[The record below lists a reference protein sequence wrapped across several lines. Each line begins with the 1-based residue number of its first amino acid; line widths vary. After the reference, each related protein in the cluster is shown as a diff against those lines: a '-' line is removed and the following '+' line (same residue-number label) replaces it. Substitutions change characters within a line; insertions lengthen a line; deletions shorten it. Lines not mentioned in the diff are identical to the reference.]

1 MELPNLVEISAE
13 NIQAAYMKWLAK
25 NTPETIQ
32 KNCLNILDKSK
43 DDILRALLGFEKD
56 SWGRQ
61 EWKVDHCN
69 GRAGESAVGDYLRR
83 HQQATIDQWLS
94 QVDMPKMT
102 PSMKKSTE
110 KEAFD
115 LFVRTF
121 TRTLEAKVTKY
132 AEEQAST
139 FFNTIIESQKTQV
152 NAQMKALEL
161 LLNVRKE

>member
-13 NIQAAYMKWLAK
+13 NIQAAYMKWLAQ

-32 KNCLNILDKSK
+32 KNCLNILNKSK

-69 GRAGESAVGDYLRR
+69 GRAGESAAGDYLRR
-83 HQQATIDQWLS
+83 HQQAAIDQWLS
-94 QVDMPKMT
+94 QVDMPEMT
-102 PSMKKSTE
+102 PSMKKSME
-110 KEAFD
+110 NEALDMFKRE
-115 LFVRTF
+115 FN
-121 TRTLEAKVTKY
+121 RTLKVKVTQY
-132 AEEQAST
+132 AEEQASA

>member
-32 KNCLNILDKSK
+32 NNCLNILDKSK
-43 DDILRALLGFEKD
+43 DDILRALLGFDKD

-69 GRAGESAVGDYLRR
+69 GRAGESAAGDYLRR
-83 HQQATIDQWLS
+83 HQQAVIDKWLA
-94 QVDMPKMT
+94 QVDMPEMT
-102 PSMKKSTE
+102 TSMKKSME
-110 KEAFD
+110 KEALD

-121 TRTLEAKVTKY
+121 RRTLEAKVAKY
-132 AEEQAST
+132 AEDQAST

>member
-43 DDILRALLGFEKD
+43 DDILRALLGFDKD

-61 EWKVDHCN
+61 EWKLDHCN
-69 GRAGESAVGDYLRR
+69 GRAGESAAGDYLRR

-102 PSMKKSTE
+102 SSMKESME
-110 KEAFD
+110 KEALD
-115 LFVRTF
+115 MFVRTF
-121 TRTLEAKVTKY
+121 RRTLEAKVAKY
-132 AEEQAST
+132 AEDQAST

>member
-1 MELPNLVEISAE
+1 MELPNLVEISSE

-69 GRAGESAVGDYLRR
+69 GRAGKSAAGDYLRR

-102 PSMKKSTE
+102 ASMKKSME
-110 KEAFD
+110 KEALDMFTK
-115 LFVRTF
+115 TF
-121 TRTLEAKVTKY
+121 RRTLEVKITKY
-132 AEEQAST
+132 AEEQASA
-139 FFNTIIESQKTQV
+139 FFNSIIESPKTQV

>member
-13 NIQAAYMKWLAK
+13 NIQAAYMKWLAQ

-32 KNCLNILDKSK
+32 ENCLNILNKSK

-69 GRAGESAVGDYLRR
+69 GRSGESAAGDYLRR
-83 HQQATIDQWLS
+83 HQQAVIDQWLA
-94 QVDMPKMT
+94 QVNMPKMT
-102 PSMKKSTE
+102 PSMKKSME
-110 KEAFD
+110 KEALD

-121 TRTLEAKVTKY
+121 RRTLEEKVTKY
-132 AEEQAST
+132 AEDQAST
-139 FFNTIIESQKTQV
+139 FFNSIVESQKNQV

-161 LLNVRKE
+161 LLNLRKE

>member
-32 KNCLNILDKSK
+32 NNCLNILDKSK
-43 DDILRALLGFEKD
+43 DDILRALLGFDKD

-69 GRAGESAVGDYLRR
+69 GRAGESAAGDYLRR
-83 HQQATIDQWLS
+83 HQQAVIDKWLA
-94 QVDMPKMT
+94 QVDMPEMT
-102 PSMKKSTE
+102 TSMKKSME
-110 KEAFD
+110 KEALD
-115 LFVRTF
+115 MFVRTF
-121 TRTLEAKVTKY
+121 RRTLEAKVAKY
-132 AEEQAST
+132 AEDQAST

>member
-13 NIQAAYMKWLAK
+13 NIQDAYMKWLAQ

-32 KNCLNILDKSK
+32 KNCLNILNKSQ
-43 DDILRALLGFEKD
+43 DDILRTLLGFEKD
-56 SWGRQ
+56 GWGRQ

-83 HQQATIDQWLS
+83 HQQATIDQWLA

-102 PSMKKSTE
+102 PSMKKSME
-110 KEAFD
+110 KEALDMFQRA
-115 LFVRTF
+115 FR
-121 TRTLEAKVTKY
+121 RTLEVKVTKY
-132 AEEQAST
+132 AEDQAST
-139 FFNTIIESQKTQV
+139 FFNSIIESQKTQV

>member
-1 MELPNLVEISAE
+1 MELPNLVEISTK
-13 NIQAAYMKWLAK
+13 NIQAAYMKWLAQ

-32 KNCLNILDKSK
+32 KDCLNILDKSK

-83 HQQATIDQWLS
+83 HQQAVIDQWLA

-102 PSMKKSTE
+102 TSMKKSME
-110 KEAFD
+110 KEALNVFKRE
-115 LFVRTF
+115 FMRIM
-121 TRTLEAKVTKY
+121 EAKVAKY

-139 FFNTIIESQKTQV
+139 FFNSIVESQKNQV

-161 LLNVRKE
+161 LLNLRKE

>member
-69 GRAGESAVGDYLRR
+69 GRAGESAAGDYLRR
-83 HQQATIDQWLS
+83 HQQAVINKWLA
-94 QVDMPKMT
+94 QVDMPEMT
-102 PSMKKSTE
+102 TSMKKSME
-110 KEAFD
+110 KEALDMFK
-115 LFVRTF
+115 REF

-132 AEEQAST
+132 AEEQATT
-139 FFNTIIESQKTQV
+139 FFNSIIESQKTQV
-152 NAQMKALEL
+152 NAQMKALGL
-161 LLNVRKE
+161 LLNLHKE

>member
-13 NIQAAYMKWLAK
+13 NIQAADMKWLAQ
-25 NTPETIQ
+25 NTPENIQ

-43 DDILRALLGFEKD
+43 DDILRTLLGFEKD

-69 GRAGESAVGDYLRR
+69 GRAGESAAGDYLRR
-83 HQQATIDQWLS
+83 HQQATIDQWLA

-102 PSMKKSTE
+102 PSIKKSME
-110 KEAFD
+110 KDALD
-115 LFVRTF
+115 IF
-121 TRTLEAKVTKY
+121 TRTFKRTLEEKVTKY

-139 FFNTIIESQKTQV
+139 FFNSIVESQKTQV
-152 NAQMKALEL
+152 NAQMKALDL

>member
-13 NIQAAYMKWLAK
+13 NIQAAYMKWLAQ

-32 KNCLNILDKSK
+32 KNCLNILNKSK

-56 SWGRQ
+56 SWGSQ

-69 GRAGESAVGDYLRR
+69 GRAGESAAGDYLRR
-83 HQQATIDQWLS
+83 HQQAAINQWLS

-102 PSMKKSTE
+102 PSMKKSME
-110 KEAFD
+110 KEALYMFEK
-115 LFVRTF
+115 TF
-121 TRTLEAKVTKY
+121 RRTLEAKVTKY
-132 AEEQAST
+132 AEDQASA
-139 FFNTIIESQKTQV
+139 FFNSIIESQKNQV

-161 LLNVRKE
+161 LLNVHKE